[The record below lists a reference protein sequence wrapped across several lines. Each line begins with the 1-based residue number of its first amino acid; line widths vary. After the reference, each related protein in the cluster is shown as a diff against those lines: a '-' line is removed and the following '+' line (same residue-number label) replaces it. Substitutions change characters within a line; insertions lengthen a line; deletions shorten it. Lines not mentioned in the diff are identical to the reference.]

1 MEHNPFFF
9 FRRSPAHGSLV
20 FLALM
25 TLFAFTLTA
34 TGAQAQSAMS
44 GASADFTDA
53 EVQRIR
59 AEALAAILA
68 YPEIIE
74 EAAAILQERRSNA
87 ALASVLQDPTR
98 RCWATQ
104 KARSH

>member
-1 MEHNPFFF
+1 MVRPF
-9 FRRSPAHGSLV
+9 

-34 TGAQAQSAMS
+34 TGAQAQSATS
-44 GASADFTDA
+44 GASADFSDV
-53 EVQRIR
+53 ELQRIR

-87 ALASVLQDPTR
+87 ALASVLRDPNTPVLGNPEGEIALDR
-98 RCWATQ
+98 VL
-104 KARSH
+104 